1 MYFMM
6 NLKKHLNLML
16 YTLPVAKIYSA
27 VHHLYV
33 RGICTI
39 CYEVYRIEY
48 NSVDFSLDFN

>member
-1 MYFMM
+1 MM